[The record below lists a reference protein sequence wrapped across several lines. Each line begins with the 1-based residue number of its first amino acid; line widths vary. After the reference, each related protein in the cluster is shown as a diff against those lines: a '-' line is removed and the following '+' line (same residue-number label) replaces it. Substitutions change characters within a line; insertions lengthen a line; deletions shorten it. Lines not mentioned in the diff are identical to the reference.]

1 MSSIGENI
9 KKKRKSIKLTQEQ
22 LATQSGLSTMSIRR
36 YESNERMPNLE
47 AVRRIASSL
56 GVYMNE
62 LIEDWSQYSPE
73 ELGQDFANESY
84 AFVNSN
90 NMEEQ
95 MLDLFILL
103 NDQGQEKALEQVE
116 LITKIPEYQAE
127 ITKSKDF
134 ILELHNNENVE
145 GPTELKAAHER
156 TGTEVTDEMRKY
168 DDDIMNDEDF

>member
-1 MSSIGENI
+1 MTIGESI
-9 KKKRKSIKLTQEQ
+9 KEIRKKKGYTQKQLGKESGIAEITIRQYEAGKYKPKLENIRK
-22 LATQSGLSTMSIRR
+22 
-36 YESNERMPNLE
+36 
-47 AVRRIASSL
+47 IASVL

-84 AFVNSN
+84 TFINSN
-90 NMEEQ
+90 NIEEQ

-103 NDQGQEKALEQVE
+103 NGQGQEKALEQVE

-134 ILELHNNENVE
+134 ILELHNNDNVE
-145 GPTELKAAHER
+145 GLTELKAAHER
-156 TGTEVTDEMRKY
+156 TDTEVTDEMRKY